1 MKKILLTA
9 LICLL
14 IFLGFY
20 FFQSKTNKTAD
31 EKIKGTWTYNYDKKK
46 DAILELHSNDDGM
59 FVMANSYSKE
69 VFPLKQQTDHIFD
82 FVLDGKD
89 GKSYLYSV
97 DIVNEN
103 HIIIKPD
110 DVNKHSLAEMVV
122 GTNNLGEED
131 LKGKTAIELKKN
143 KE

>member
-9 LICLL
+9 LVCLL
-14 IFLGFY
+14 IFIGFC
-20 FFQSKTNKTAD
+20 FFYSTTNKTAD
-31 EKIKGTWTYNYDKKK
+31 EKIKGTWTYKYDQKN

-59 FVMANSYSKE
+59 FIAAKGYSKE
-69 VFPLKQQTDHIFD
+69 IFPLKQQTDHIFD

-110 DVNKHSLAEMVV
+110 DANKHSLAEMVV
-122 GTNNLGEED
+122 GTDGLNSED
-131 LKGKTAIELKKN
+131 SKGKTAIELKKN
-143 KE
+143 EK

>member
-1 MKKILLTA
+1 MKKILSVA

-20 FFQSKTNKTAD
+20 FFYSITNKPAD
-31 EKIKGTWTYNYDKKK
+31 EKIKGTWTYRYDEEKN
-46 DAILELHSNDDGM
+46 ATLELNSNSDGM
-59 FVMANSYSKE
+59 FIMAKGYSKE
-69 VFPLKQQTDHIFD
+69 VYPLKKQTDHIFD

-97 DIVNEN
+97 DIVDEN

-110 DVNKHSLAEMVV
+110 DENDHSLAEMVV
-122 GTNNLGEED
+122 GTNDLGSD
-131 LKGKTAIELKKN
+131 DSKGKKAIELKKN
-143 KE
+143 E